1 MKRKNTIGVF
11 YNLFFIIALYFALF
25 VLLQLG
31 SELWAVLV
39 AGIVIITSGYLF
51 FTFKAQQRQEE
62 KEKEQIIIER
72 KLDELLNAQRAI
84 YTITKR
90 GMGKDGKL
98 PFESQG
104 DADVVKLLEKIA
116 SGQGQQISEAR
127 KYAETQVNALKTVA
141 WYNKENTKQMIINL
155 DKNINTILAL
165 LQGSQPSVSPDGVE
179 TETLSCRNEAMPGEE
194 LGEKGIETEETTGL
208 FTTMENELKDDSFKE
223 INRDGETNG
232 GSLDEEDLTPEQ
244 TVTDKDLDVGEELIS
259 EGLMPEEAL
268 KNSEDS
274 ISKQIMPEEALKNS
288 EDSIS
293 KQIMPDKPQEE
304 NEGMVLEEIIPEE
317 SQKENEDMILEG
329 IVPEESREESDDL
342 TLEGRMPEKSM
353 DNVQKLTAEELVA
366 AELTSVSGNLDQSTD
381 SLLDGESN
389 GQKTALDMGV
399 NNENISLS
407 VPIPEPD
414 DISNLIQMSS
424 PMPELNSSDNMAD
437 FDGQEEN
444 LSSDDLDALIASL
457 TK

>member
-1 MKRKNTIGVF
+1 M
-11 YNLFFIIALYFALF
+11 FFIIALYFALF

-165 LQGSQPSVSPDGVE
+165 LQGSQASVSPDGVE
-179 TETLSCRNEAMPGEE
+179 TETLSRRNEAMPGEE

-274 ISKQIMPEEALKNS
+274 ISKQIMP
-288 EDSIS
+288 
-293 KQIMPDKPQEE
+293 DKPQEE

-366 AELTSVSGNLDQSTD
+366 AGLTSVSGNLNQSTD
-381 SLLDGESN
+381 SLLDGEIN

>member
-179 TETLSCRNEAMPGEE
+179 TETLSRRNEAMPGEE

-208 FTTMENELKDDSFKE
+208 FTTMENELKDDSYKE

-259 EGLMPEEAL
+259 EGL
-268 KNSEDS
+268 
-274 ISKQIMPEEALKNS
+274 MPEEALKNS

-366 AELTSVSGNLDQSTD
+366 AGLTSVSGNLNQSTD
-381 SLLDGESN
+381 SLLDGEIN

>member
-141 WYNKENTKQMIINL
+141 WYNKENTKRMIINL

-179 TETLSCRNEAMPGEE
+179 TETLSRRNEAMPGEE

-274 ISKQIMPEEALKNS
+274 ISKQIMP
-288 EDSIS
+288 
-293 KQIMPDKPQEE
+293 DKPQEE

-366 AELTSVSGNLDQSTD
+366 AGLTSVSGNLDQSTD

>member
-179 TETLSCRNEAMPGEE
+179 TETLSRRNEAMPGEE

-274 ISKQIMPEEALKNS
+274 ISKQIMP
-288 EDSIS
+288 
-293 KQIMPDKPQEE
+293 DKPQEE

-366 AELTSVSGNLDQSTD
+366 AGLTSVSGNLNQSTD

>member
-51 FTFKAQQRQEE
+51 FTFKAQRRQEE

-179 TETLSCRNEAMPGEE
+179 TETLSRRNEAMPGEE

-274 ISKQIMPEEALKNS
+274 ISKQIMP
-288 EDSIS
+288 
-293 KQIMPDKPQEE
+293 DKPQEE

-329 IVPEESREESDDL
+329 IVSEESREESDDL

-366 AELTSVSGNLDQSTD
+366 AGLTSVSGNLNQSTD

-389 GQKTALDMGV
+389 AQKTALDMGV

>member
-274 ISKQIMPEEALKNS
+274 ISKQIMP
-288 EDSIS
+288 
-293 KQIMPDKPQEE
+293 DKPQEE

>member
-1 MKRKNTIGVF
+1 M
-11 YNLFFIIALYFALF
+11 FFIIALYFALF

-179 TETLSCRNEAMPGEE
+179 TETLSRRNEAMPGEE

-232 GSLDEEDLTPEQ
+232 GSLDEEDLTQEQ

-259 EGLMPEEAL
+259 EGLM
-268 KNSEDS
+268 S
-274 ISKQIMPEEALKNS
+274 EEALKNS

-304 NEGMVLEEIIPEE
+304 NEDLILEGRMPEELQKENEGMVLEGIIPEE

-329 IVPEESREESDDL
+329 IV
-342 TLEGRMPEKSM
+342 T
-353 DNVQKLTAEELVA
+353 EELVA
-366 AELTSVSGNLDQSTD
+366 AGLTSVSGNLNQSTD

-389 GQKTALDMGV
+389 GQKTTLDMGV

>member
-165 LQGSQPSVSPDGVE
+165 LQGSQASVSPDGVE
-179 TETLSCRNEAMPGEE
+179 TETLSRRNEAMPGEE

-259 EGLMPEEAL
+259 EGL
-268 KNSEDS
+268 
-274 ISKQIMPEEALKNS
+274 MPEEALKNS

>member
-179 TETLSCRNEAMPGEE
+179 TETLSRRNEAMPGEE

-208 FTTMENELKDDSFKE
+208 FTTMENELKDDSYKE

-259 EGLMPEEAL
+259 EGL
-268 KNSEDS
+268 
-274 ISKQIMPEEALKNS
+274 MPEEALKNS

-424 PMPELNSSDNMAD
+424 PMPELNSSDNIAD

>member
-179 TETLSCRNEAMPGEE
+179 TETLSRRNEAMPGEE

-232 GSLDEEDLTPEQ
+232 GSLDEEDLTQEQ

-274 ISKQIMPEEALKNS
+274 ISKQIMP
-288 EDSIS
+288 
-293 KQIMPDKPQEE
+293 DKPQEE
-304 NEGMVLEEIIPEE
+304 NEDLILEGRIPEELQKENEGMVLEGIIPEE

-329 IVPEESREESDDL
+329 IV
-342 TLEGRMPEKSM
+342 T
-353 DNVQKLTAEELVA
+353 EELVA
-366 AELTSVSGNLDQSTD
+366 AGLTSVSGNLNQSTD

-389 GQKTALDMGV
+389 GQKTTLDMGV

>member
-165 LQGSQPSVSPDGVE
+165 LQGRQPSVSPDGVE
-179 TETLSCRNEAMPGEE
+179 TETLSRRNEAMPGEE

-232 GSLDEEDLTPEQ
+232 GSLDEEDLTQEQ

-259 EGLMPEEAL
+259 EGLM
-268 KNSEDS
+268 S
-274 ISKQIMPEEALKNS
+274 EEALKNS

-304 NEGMVLEEIIPEE
+304 NEDLILEGRMPEELQKENEGMVLEGIIPEE

-329 IVPEESREESDDL
+329 IV
-342 TLEGRMPEKSM
+342 T
-353 DNVQKLTAEELVA
+353 EELVA
-366 AELTSVSGNLDQSTD
+366 AGLTSVSGNLNQSTD

>member
-179 TETLSCRNEAMPGEE
+179 TETLSRRNEAMPGEE

-232 GSLDEEDLTPEQ
+232 GSLDEEDLTQEQ

-259 EGLMPEEAL
+259 EGLM
-268 KNSEDS
+268 S
-274 ISKQIMPEEALKNS
+274 EEALKNS

-304 NEGMVLEEIIPEE
+304 NEDLILEGRMPEELQKENEGMVLEGIIPEE

-329 IVPEESREESDDL
+329 IV
-342 TLEGRMPEKSM
+342 T
-353 DNVQKLTAEELVA
+353 EELVA
-366 AELTSVSGNLDQSTD
+366 AGLTSVSGNLNQSTD

-389 GQKTALDMGV
+389 GQKTTLDMGV

>member
-1 MKRKNTIGVF
+1 MEEVVRLKRKNTIGVF

-51 FTFKAQQRQEE
+51 FTFKAQQSQEE

-179 TETLSCRNEAMPGEE
+179 TETLSRRNEAMPGEE
-194 LGEKGIETEETTGL
+194 LGEKGIETEETIGL

-232 GSLDEEDLTPEQ
+232 GSLDEEDLTLEQ

-274 ISKQIMPEEALKNS
+274 ISKQIMP
-288 EDSIS
+288 
-293 KQIMPDKPQEE
+293 DKPQEE
-304 NEGMVLEEIIPEE
+304 NEDLILEGRMPEELQKENEGMVLEGIIPEE

-329 IVPEESREESDDL
+329 IV
-342 TLEGRMPEKSM
+342 T
-353 DNVQKLTAEELVA
+353 EELVA
-366 AELTSVSGNLDQSTD
+366 AGLTSVSGNLNQSTD

-389 GQKTALDMGV
+389 GQKTTLDMGV

>member
-179 TETLSCRNEAMPGEE
+179 TETLSRRNEAMPGEE

-232 GSLDEEDLTPEQ
+232 GSLDEEDLTQEQ

-274 ISKQIMPEEALKNS
+274 ISKQIMP
-288 EDSIS
+288 
-293 KQIMPDKPQEE
+293 DKPQEE
-304 NEGMVLEEIIPEE
+304 NEDLILEGRMPEELQKENEGMVLEGIIPEE

-329 IVPEESREESDDL
+329 IV
-342 TLEGRMPEKSM
+342 T
-353 DNVQKLTAEELVA
+353 EELVA
-366 AELTSVSGNLDQSTD
+366 AGLTSVSGNLNQSTD

-389 GQKTALDMGV
+389 GQKTALDMGG

>member
-165 LQGSQPSVSPDGVE
+165 LQGSQASVSPNGVE
-179 TETLSCRNEAMPGEE
+179 TETLSRRNEAMPGEE

-274 ISKQIMPEEALKNS
+274 ISKQIMP
-288 EDSIS
+288 
-293 KQIMPDKPQEE
+293 DKPQEE

-317 SQKENEDMILEG
+317 SLKENEDMILEG

-437 FDGQEEN
+437 FNGQEEN

>member
-1 MKRKNTIGVF
+1 M
-11 YNLFFIIALYFALF
+11 FFIIALYFALF

-179 TETLSCRNEAMPGEE
+179 TETLSRRNEAMPGEE

-274 ISKQIMPEEALKNS
+274 ISKQIMP
-288 EDSIS
+288 
-293 KQIMPDKPQEE
+293 DKPQEE

-366 AELTSVSGNLDQSTD
+366 AGLTSVSGNLDQSTD

>member
-165 LQGSQPSVSPDGVE
+165 LQGSQASVSPDGVE
-179 TETLSCRNEAMPGEE
+179 TETLSRRNEAMPGEE

-274 ISKQIMPEEALKNS
+274 ISKQIMP
-288 EDSIS
+288 
-293 KQIMPDKPQEE
+293 DKPQEE

-366 AELTSVSGNLDQSTD
+366 AGLTSVSGNLNQSTD
-381 SLLDGESN
+381 SLLDGEIN

>member
-179 TETLSCRNEAMPGEE
+179 TETLSRRNEAMPGEE

-259 EGLMPEEAL
+259 EGL
-268 KNSEDS
+268 
-274 ISKQIMPEEALKNS
+274 MPEEALKNS

-381 SLLDGESN
+381 SLLDGEIN

>member
-179 TETLSCRNEAMPGEE
+179 TETLSRRNEAMPGEE

-274 ISKQIMPEEALKNS
+274 IA
-288 EDSIS
+288 

-366 AELTSVSGNLDQSTD
+366 AGLTSVSGNLNQSTD
-381 SLLDGESN
+381 SLLDGEIN

>member
-90 GMGKDGKL
+90 GMGKGGKL

-179 TETLSCRNEAMPGEE
+179 TETLSRRNEAMPGEE

-274 ISKQIMPEEALKNS
+274 ISKQIMP
-288 EDSIS
+288 
-293 KQIMPDKPQEE
+293 DKPQEE

-366 AELTSVSGNLDQSTD
+366 AGLTSVSGNLDQSTD

-457 TK
+457 TE

>member
-1 MKRKNTIGVF
+1 MEEVVRLKRKNTIGVF

-179 TETLSCRNEAMPGEE
+179 TETLSRRNEAMPGEE

-232 GSLDEEDLTPEQ
+232 GSLDEEDLTLEQ

-274 ISKQIMPEEALKNS
+274 ISKQIMP
-288 EDSIS
+288 
-293 KQIMPDKPQEE
+293 DKPQEE
-304 NEGMVLEEIIPEE
+304 NEDLILEGRMPEELQKENEGMVLEGIIPEE

-329 IVPEESREESDDL
+329 IV
-342 TLEGRMPEKSM
+342 T
-353 DNVQKLTAEELVA
+353 EELVA
-366 AELTSVSGNLDQSTD
+366 AGLTSVSGNLNQSTD

-389 GQKTALDMGV
+389 GQKTALDMGG

>member
-165 LQGSQPSVSPDGVE
+165 LQGSQASVSPDGVE
-179 TETLSCRNEAMPGEE
+179 TETLSRRNEAMPGEE

-274 ISKQIMPEEALKNS
+274 ISKQIMP
-288 EDSIS
+288 
-293 KQIMPDKPQEE
+293 DKPQEE
-304 NEGMVLEEIIPEE
+304 NEGMVSEEIIPEE

-366 AELTSVSGNLDQSTD
+366 AGLTSVSGNLNQSTD
-381 SLLDGESN
+381 SLLDGEIN

>member
-179 TETLSCRNEAMPGEE
+179 TETLSRRNEAMPGEE

-274 ISKQIMPEEALKNS
+274 ISKQIMP
-288 EDSIS
+288 
-293 KQIMPDKPQEE
+293 DKPQEE

-366 AELTSVSGNLDQSTD
+366 AGLTSVSGNLDQSTD

>member
-179 TETLSCRNEAMPGEE
+179 TETLSRRNEAMPGEE

-232 GSLDEEDLTPEQ
+232 GSLDEEDLTLEQ

-274 ISKQIMPEEALKNS
+274 ISKQIMP
-288 EDSIS
+288 
-293 KQIMPDKPQEE
+293 DKPQEE
-304 NEGMVLEEIIPEE
+304 NEDLILEGRMPEELQKENEGMVLEGIIPEE

-329 IVPEESREESDDL
+329 IV
-342 TLEGRMPEKSM
+342 T
-353 DNVQKLTAEELVA
+353 EELVA
-366 AELTSVSGNLDQSTD
+366 AGLTSVSGNLNQSTD

-389 GQKTALDMGV
+389 GQKTALDMGG

>member
-141 WYNKENTKQMIINL
+141 WCNKENTKQMIINL

-179 TETLSCRNEAMPGEE
+179 TETLSRRNEAMPGEE

-232 GSLDEEDLTPEQ
+232 GSLDEEDLTTEQ

-259 EGLMPEEAL
+259 EGL
-268 KNSEDS
+268 
-274 ISKQIMPEEALKNS
+274 MPEEALKNS

>member
-1 MKRKNTIGVF
+1 MC
-11 YNLFFIIALYFALF
+11 
-25 VLLQLG
+25 
-31 SELWAVLV
+31 S
-39 AGIVIITSGYLF
+39 S
-51 FTFKAQQRQEE
+51 
-62 KEKEQIIIER
+62 
-72 KLDELLNAQRAI
+72 D
-84 YTITKR
+84 
-90 GMGKDGKL
+90 
-98 PFESQG
+98 
-104 DADVVKLLEKIA
+104 
-116 SGQGQQISEAR
+116 
-127 KYAETQVNALKTVA
+127 LKTVA

-179 TETLSCRNEAMPGEE
+179 TETLSRRNEAMPGEE

-274 ISKQIMPEEALKNS
+274 ISKQIMP
-288 EDSIS
+288 
-293 KQIMPDKPQEE
+293 DKPQEE

-366 AELTSVSGNLDQSTD
+366 AGLTSVSGNLNQSTD
-381 SLLDGESN
+381 SLLDGEIN

>member
-90 GMGKDGKL
+90 GMGKGGKL

-179 TETLSCRNEAMPGEE
+179 TETLSRRNEAMPGEE

-208 FTTMENELKDDSFKE
+208 FTTMENELKDDSYKE

-274 ISKQIMPEEALKNS
+274 ISKQIMP
-288 EDSIS
+288 
-293 KQIMPDKPQEE
+293 DKPQEE

-317 SQKENEDMILEG
+317 SLKENEDMILEG

>member
-141 WYNKENTKQMIINL
+141 WCNKENTKQMIINL

-179 TETLSCRNEAMPGEE
+179 TETLSRRNEAMPGEE

-274 ISKQIMPEEALKNS
+274 ISKQIMP
-288 EDSIS
+288 
-293 KQIMPDKPQEE
+293 DKPQEA
-304 NEGMVLEEIIPEE
+304 NEGMALAEIIPEE

>member
-179 TETLSCRNEAMPGEE
+179 TETLSRRNEAMPGEE

-259 EGLMPEEAL
+259 EGL
-268 KNSEDS
+268 
-274 ISKQIMPEEALKNS
+274 MPEEALKNS

-389 GQKTALDMGV
+389 AQKTALDMGV

>member
-165 LQGSQPSVSPDGVE
+165 LQGSQASVSPDGVE
-179 TETLSCRNEAMPGEE
+179 TETLSRRNEAMPGEE

-259 EGLMPEEAL
+259 EGL
-268 KNSEDS
+268 
-274 ISKQIMPEEALKNS
+274 MPEEALKNS

-381 SLLDGESN
+381 SLLDGEIN

>member
-244 TVTDKDLDVGEELIS
+244 TVTDKDLYVGEELIS
-259 EGLMPEEAL
+259 EGL
-268 KNSEDS
+268 
-274 ISKQIMPEEALKNS
+274 MPEEALKNS

>member
-165 LQGSQPSVSPDGVE
+165 LQGSQASVSPDGVE
-179 TETLSCRNEAMPGEE
+179 TETLSRRNEAMPGEE

-223 INRDGETNG
+223 INRYGETNG

-259 EGLMPEEAL
+259 EGL
-268 KNSEDS
+268 
-274 ISKQIMPEEALKNS
+274 MPEEALKNS

-366 AELTSVSGNLDQSTD
+366 AGLTSVSGNLNQSTD
-381 SLLDGESN
+381 SLLDGEIN

>member
-1 MKRKNTIGVF
+1 MKWKNTIGVF

-141 WYNKENTKQMIINL
+141 LYNKENTKQMIINL

-179 TETLSCRNEAMPGEE
+179 TETLSRRNEAMPGEE

-274 ISKQIMPEEALKNS
+274 ISKQIMP
-288 EDSIS
+288 
-293 KQIMPDKPQEE
+293 DKPQEE
-304 NEGMVLEEIIPEE
+304 NEGIVLEEIIPEE

-366 AELTSVSGNLDQSTD
+366 AGLTSVSGNLNQSTD
-381 SLLDGESN
+381 SLLDGEIN

>member
-179 TETLSCRNEAMPGEE
+179 TETLSRRNEAMPGEE
-194 LGEKGIETEETTGL
+194 LGEKGIETEEITGL

-232 GSLDEEDLTPEQ
+232 GSLDEEDLTQEQ

-259 EGLMPEEAL
+259 EGLM
-268 KNSEDS
+268 S
-274 ISKQIMPEEALKNS
+274 EEALKNS

-304 NEGMVLEEIIPEE
+304 NEDLILEGRMPEELQKENEGMVLEGIIPEE

-329 IVPEESREESDDL
+329 IV
-342 TLEGRMPEKSM
+342 T
-353 DNVQKLTAEELVA
+353 EELVA
-366 AELTSVSGNLDQSTD
+366 AGLTSVSGNLNQSTD

>member
-39 AGIVIITSGYLF
+39 VGIVIITSGYLF

-98 PFESQG
+98 SFESQG

-179 TETLSCRNEAMPGEE
+179 TETLSRRNEAMPGEE

-232 GSLDEEDLTPEQ
+232 GSLDEEDLTLEQ

-274 ISKQIMPEEALKNS
+274 ISKQIMP
-288 EDSIS
+288 
-293 KQIMPDKPQEE
+293 DKPQEE
-304 NEGMVLEEIIPEE
+304 NEDLILEGRMPEELQKENEGMVLEGIIPEE

-329 IVPEESREESDDL
+329 IV
-342 TLEGRMPEKSM
+342 T
-353 DNVQKLTAEELVA
+353 EELVA
-366 AELTSVSGNLDQSTD
+366 AGLTSVSGNLNQSTD

-389 GQKTALDMGV
+389 GQKTTLDMGV

-407 VPIPEPD
+407 VPILEPD

>member
-179 TETLSCRNEAMPGEE
+179 TETLSRRNEAMPGEE

-274 ISKQIMPEEALKNS
+274 ISKQIMP
-288 EDSIS
+288 
-293 KQIMPDKPQEE
+293 DKPQEE

-366 AELTSVSGNLDQSTD
+366 AGLTSVSGNLNQSTD
-381 SLLDGESN
+381 SLLDGEIN

-414 DISNLIQMSS
+414 DISNLVQMSS

>member
-179 TETLSCRNEAMPGEE
+179 TETLSRRNEAMPGEE

-244 TVTDKDLDVGEELIS
+244 TVTDKDLDVGEEL
-259 EGLMPEEAL
+259 
-268 KNSEDS
+268 

>member
-127 KYAETQVNALKTVA
+127 KYAETQVNALKTDA

-179 TETLSCRNEAMPGEE
+179 TETLSRRNEAMPGEE

-232 GSLDEEDLTPEQ
+232 GSLDEEDLTQEQ

-274 ISKQIMPEEALKNS
+274 ISKQIMP
-288 EDSIS
+288 
-293 KQIMPDKPQEE
+293 DKPQEE
-304 NEGMVLEEIIPEE
+304 NEDLILEGRIPEELQKENEGMVLEGIIPEE

-329 IVPEESREESDDL
+329 IV
-342 TLEGRMPEKSM
+342 T
-353 DNVQKLTAEELVA
+353 EELVA
-366 AELTSVSGNLDQSTD
+366 AGLTSVSGNLNQSTD

-389 GQKTALDMGV
+389 GQKTTLDMGV

>member
-179 TETLSCRNEAMPGEE
+179 TETLSRRNEAMPGEE

-244 TVTDKDLDVGEELIS
+244 TVTDKDLDVGEEL
-259 EGLMPEEAL
+259 
-268 KNSEDS
+268 

-424 PMPELNSSDNMAD
+424 PMPELNSSDNIAD

>member
-179 TETLSCRNEAMPGEE
+179 TETLSRRNEAMPGEE

-274 ISKQIMPEEALKNS
+274 ISKQIMP
-288 EDSIS
+288 
-293 KQIMPDKPQEE
+293 DKPQEE
-304 NEGMVLEEIIPEE
+304 NEGMVLEGIIPEE

-329 IVPEESREESDDL
+329 ILPEESREESDDL

-366 AELTSVSGNLDQSTD
+366 AGLTSVSGNLNQSTD